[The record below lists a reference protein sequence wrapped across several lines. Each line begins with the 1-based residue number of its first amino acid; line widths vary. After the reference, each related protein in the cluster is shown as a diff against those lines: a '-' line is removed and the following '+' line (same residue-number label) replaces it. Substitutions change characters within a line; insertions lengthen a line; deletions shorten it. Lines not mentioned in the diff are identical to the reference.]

1 MFKEAPKESI
11 KPVEHVLR
19 CCVFLM
25 FTIAAFQRQTK
36 LLELQLMFKWLEKSL
51 MFRQL
56 EDSLYIRSYVGLV
69 PSMAEASR

>member
-1 MFKEAPKESI
+1 MFKEAPTES
-11 KPVEHVLR
+11 KKSVEHVLR
-19 CCVFLM
+19 CCAFLM

-36 LLELQLMFKWLEKSL
+36 LLELQLMFKCLEESL

-56 EDSLYIRSYVGLV
+56 EDSLYIRSCVGLV

>member
-1 MFKEAPKESI
+1 MFKEAPKES
-11 KPVEHVLR
+11 KEPVKHVLR

-36 LLELQLMFKWLEKSL
+36 LLELQLMFKCLEKSL